1 MDIYSETLLTNVRE
15 HYESSRDFNGLPINL
30 LDKTNLH
37 LKDIIVEL
45 IRSEEIDLVRGDIHP
60 NPHIKALP
68 VELINT
74 QIRKIEEQGLGTGC
88 LYPTPKHLKQFG
100 TKRSENAPFTLE
112 LELGTPQLDFRMFD
126 LRMLDWYRND
136 PLRYSYN
143 SNDIQG
149 RIDQRSNTQV
159 ADNQFVQ
166 DKLDN
171 FEFGFAYNDKLERAV
186 AVHLRDLH
194 KLPPEQQRFIASH
207 QLKGNYDVHPDF
219 YRTEIIGDFPEGISI
234 YDAFLKEK
242 KIINEMCEKIGY
254 QPLFRTNKTASL
266 RSSGFGILIRPTKKE
281 FQGFA
286 LLLDKLLSDD
296 LNRNFFK
303 GDIPVS
309 EILTRE
315 DGSTVSI
322 QIGTITLL
330 EKWLKKY
337 FKPKDPDLIN
347 KLIKDL
353 RAVRKARQRPA
364 HKADENQFDSA
375 YMDQQVELIAKVYNS
390 VRTIRKILENHP
402 SIQEYDNPDW
412 HGDSKVW
419 IR

>member
-1 MDIYSETLLTNVRE
+1 MDIYSETLLTKVRE
-15 HYESSRDFNGLPINL
+15 HYESSRDFNGLPIHL

-45 IRSEEIDLVRGDIHP
+45 IRSKEIDLVRGDLHP

-68 VELINT
+68 AEPLNI

-100 TKRSENAPFTLE
+100 TKLSDDAPFTLD
-112 LELGTPQLDFRMFD
+112 LEQGAPQLDFRMFD
-126 LRMLDWYRND
+126 QRILEWYRND

-149 RIDQRSNTQV
+149 RIDKRSNTQV
-159 ADNQFVQ
+159 ADNRIVQ

-171 FEFGFAYNDKLERAV
+171 FEFGFAYNDKFERAV

-194 KLPPEQQRFIASH
+194 KLPPEQQRFLASH

-254 QPLFRTNKTASL
+254 QPLFRTDNTAFI
-266 RSSGFGILIRPTKKE
+266 RPSGFGILIRPTKKE
-281 FQGFA
+281 FQDFA

-296 LNRNFFK
+296 LNHDFFK
-303 GDIPVS
+303 GDFPVS
-309 EILTRE
+309 ETLTRE
-315 DGSTVSI
+315 DGTTTSRP
-322 QIGTITLL
+322 IGTITLL

-337 FKPKDPDLIN
+337 FKPKDPAPMNELF
-347 KLIKDL
+347 KDL
-353 RAVRKARQRPA
+353 RSVRKARQRPA

-375 YMDQQVELIAKVYNS
+375 YMDQQVELITKAYNA

-412 HGDSKVW
+412 HSDAKVW